1 MALGPVLAAYQSFT
15 NPTSYF
21 MKTSNQNST
30 TTNFR
35 TAMIKRSGAVL
46 LSAFCLMGMASC
58 DNEDDDPIV
67 DTISQQDRDFAI
79 ASSAFI
85 NAQIGFGQLATE
97 KGQDDSVLEY
107 ASLILEDNT
116 ASKTELEGIVE
127 SKEVELSTEM
137 SAEMQAKY
145 DELALLEGEAFD
157 KAFVNFQLGDLQDSQ
172 SMFENQIDNG
182 QNFTLKGFADKT
194 LEMVKSH
201 RAKAVLVKAEIGL
214 EEL

>member
-1 MALGPVLAAYQSFT
+1 
-15 NPTSYF
+15 
-21 MKTSNQNST
+21 
-30 TTNFR
+30 
-35 TAMIKRSGAVL
+35 MIKRSGAVL
-46 LSAFCLMGMASC
+46 LSAFCLMGMTSC
-58 DNEDDDPIV
+58 NEDEDPIV
-67 DTISQQDRDFAI
+67 DTVSQQDRDFAI

-182 QNFTLKGFADKT
+182 QNFTLKGYADKT